1 VFPSKSTVF
10 PLHSVTL
17 DMDFEQLMYSQ
28 DYYAG
33 QGLGYGNQ
41 DNYPSQDYSMGH
53 GSGHGSAPVDD
64 DSPAKKN
71 DNKEPP
77 KEWTTTAE
85 IALCK
90 VQGDLNL
97 NDEAVESEKET
108 QEERPI
114 GRDRAKKK
122 SSASS
127 REGSSFVDLVADKF
141 FNIKTAKWE
150 KMKEQQHSYIQL
162 KNHELDIH
170 EAARRE
176 AANLKRDKLEIQR
189 RALELAE
196 KNKLN
201 KYSLFYN
208 SLINPSFPSIQQQ
221 KDQIIFGT
229 TPPPLGG

>member
-1 VFPSKSTVF
+1 MDSSTSSQSNQPYS
-10 PLHSVTL
+10 PLNLVNL
-17 DMDFEQLMYSQ
+17 DTDFERLMYSQ

-33 QGLGYGNQ
+33 QGSGHGNQ

-64 DSPAKKN
+64 DSP
-71 DNKEPP
+71 EPS
-77 KEWTTTAE
+77 KEWTTAEE

-90 VQGDLNL
+90 GWCDVSENSEKGNAIKSGLNL
-97 NDEAVESEKET
+97 NDEAVESEEET

-150 KMKEQQHSYIQL
+150 KMKEQQDSYIQL

-176 AANLKRDKLEIQR
+176 VADLKRVKLEIQR

-196 KNKLN
+196 K
-201 KYSLFYN
+201 
-208 SLINPSFPSIQQQ
+208 IN
-221 KDQIIFGT
+221 
-229 TPPPLGG
+229 